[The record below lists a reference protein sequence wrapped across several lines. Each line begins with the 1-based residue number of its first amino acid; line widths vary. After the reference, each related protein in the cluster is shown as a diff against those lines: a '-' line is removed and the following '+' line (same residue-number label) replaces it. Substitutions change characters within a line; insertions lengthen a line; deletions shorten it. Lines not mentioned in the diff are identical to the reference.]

1 VKLFSPQYHEAP
13 VICTP
18 EEVGLVTLR
27 EEVADALRVATPI
40 LGFWVRL
47 LLPSLADCSR
57 AAASI
62 KLRERSCLLPGRA
75 KRSTEQQRTWCFFGR
90 AVSVLSVNCAD
101 VCVHHFLE
109 LRVTYSPPLVKS
121 SSD

>member
-1 VKLFSPQYHEAP
+1 
-13 VICTP
+13 
-18 EEVGLVTLR
+18 VTLR
-27 EEVADALRVATPI
+27 DEVADALRVAAPI

-47 LLPSLADCSR
+47 WLPCPADCSC

-75 KRSTEQQRTWCFFGR
+75 ERSTEQQNTWCFFDH

-101 VCVHHFLE
+101 VCVHHLLE
-109 LRVTYSPPLVKS
+109 LRVTYSPPLAKS
-121 SSD
+121 SSG